1 MNLIENLAVK
11 KRLFKDESVFEL
23 SYIPKQIL
31 YRNAELELL
40 SSIFH
45 SVVERPFFI
54 SRKVIIQGPV
64 GVGKT
69 LTTKVFVNNL
79 EQAITIRSLNF
90 KTFIINC
97 RQSGTAHLIL
107 GTLLTGLGKKIKS
120 RGMSPHE
127 LFEELVDTLKRLR
140 IYLILVLDEL
150 HYINEGKFP
159 LIYSLS
165 RMTEHSGDGK
175 QYISIIGIVR
185 NISLV
190 GNLDA
195 STKSTLQENIITFR
209 KYTNSEIYSILEQ
222 RTTLGLEQK
231 VVSKSHLELI
241 TKMVEKTGDIRKGLN
256 IIKNAVLIAESK
268 NGSYIELEDL
278 MNAFDSESES
288 VSENLFKNATT
299 NKIASLLGLI
309 RILKRKNDYK
319 INWDE
324 LLDEI
329 SIVCKQYSIKKGDS
343 ALILFDLKSVHKAG
357 FIKLCPEDNT
367 DFKNMSVSLEN
378 PALLKFE
385 AVFQE
390 QLKKNEKD
398 GLKNN

>member
-1 MNLIENLAVK
+1 MNLIENLATK

-31 YRNAELELL
+31 YRNAELDLL

-45 SVVERPFFI
+45 SVVEKPFYI

-69 LTTKVFVNNL
+69 LTTKVFINNL
-79 EQAITIRSLNF
+79 EQAIAIRNLNF

-107 GTLLTGLGKKIKS
+107 GHLLTGLGKKVKS

-127 LFEELVDTLKRLR
+127 LFEELVDTLKRQK

-165 RMTEHSGDGK
+165 RMTEYSGDGK

-190 GNLDA
+190 GNMDA

-209 KYTNSEIYSILEQ
+209 KYTNSEIYSILDQ
-222 RTTLGLEQK
+222 RINLGLVSN
-231 VVSKSHLELI
+231 VVSKNSLEFI
-241 TKMVEKTGDIRKGLN
+241 TNIVGKSGDIRKGLN

-268 NGSYIELEDL
+268 NGSYIELEDI
-278 MNAFDSESES
+278 MNAFDPESES
-288 VSENLFKNATT
+288 VSEHLFTNATSH
-299 NKIASLLGLI
+299 KIASLLGLI

-319 INWDE
+319 IYLDE
-324 LLDEI
+324 LETEI
-329 SIVCKQYSIKKGDS
+329 SLVCSQYSIKKGDS
-343 ALILFDLKSVHKAG
+343 ALILFDLKSAQKAG
-357 FIKLCPEDNT
+357 FLNFGAENNLDLKTAVI
-367 DFKNMSVSLEN
+367 SLEN

-385 AVFQE
+385 ALFQE
-390 QLKKNEKD
+390 QLKKMEKD
-398 GLKNN
+398 GAKNN